1 MRRSIYCLPFGEMY
15 NKILNCSKG
24 HILRSEDEMLE
35 SKYLKDNI
43 ENIQKLLG
51 IPALRNF
58 ETKSLQ
64 KLLRLSKIRE
74 YEDGE
79 LIIQEGAQDPW
90 LYFLLSG
97 KIRITKEGLAIITI
111 DKKGEIFGEM
121 RIVDSMKRSA
131 SVSAVGKTICLAV
144 DTSAKE
150 RISDQDPMDEKVDFV
165 LLLYRIFAE
174 YMSIRLRVTNDELIT
189 AKKKIKRLLA
199 KI

>member
-1 MRRSIYCLPFGEMY
+1 MRRRTTGHG
-15 NKILNCSKG
+15 KG
-24 HILRSEDEMLE
+24 GMIE

-43 ENIQKLLG
+43 ENIQKLMA

-58 ETKSLQ
+58 ETKSLG
-64 KLLRLSKIRE
+64 KLLKLSKIRE

-79 LIIQEGAQDPW
+79 TIIREGAQDTW

-97 KIRITKEGLAIITI
+97 KIRISKENLEIGVI

-121 RIVDSMKRSA
+121 RIVDTLHRSA
-131 SVSAVGKTICLAV
+131 TVAAAGKTVCLAV
-144 DTSAKE
+144 DSAAKHRFSAQTPE
-150 RISDQDPMDEKVDFV
+150 EEKLDFL

-174 YMSIRLRVTNDELIT
+174 YMCIRLRATNDELIA
-189 AKKKIKRLLA
+189 AKKKIKHLMS